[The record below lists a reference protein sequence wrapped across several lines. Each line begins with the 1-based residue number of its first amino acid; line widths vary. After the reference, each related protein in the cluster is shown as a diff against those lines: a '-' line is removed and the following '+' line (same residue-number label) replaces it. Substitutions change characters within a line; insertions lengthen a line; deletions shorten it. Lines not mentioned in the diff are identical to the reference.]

1 MKHIL
6 LPKHPR
12 NSSLPQ
18 LFQLRPHLSCLPPR
32 QDCHILLHDRSGF
45 QRAVTSPLLTRF
57 GKGRTVQVLVCV
69 LDASSRWLGGNEPS
83 LPYPLSH
90 QDIKL
95 GRAPECTAGT
105 THRKFPSH
113 CEMITGLDHVLLP
126 QRAPGSLFYFW
137 WGTWVSYYLPSITSG
152 PGRRCW
158 GRDGRLW

>member
-1 MKHIL
+1 MIIIVIIGVITSRHSRLRTREILQDSAKANTVGRGVGVKHIL

-32 QDCHILLHDRSGF
+32 QDRHILLHDRSGF

-57 GKGRTVQVLVCV
+57 GKGCTVQVLVCV

-95 GRAPECTAGT
+95 GRAPECTAV
-105 THRKFPSH
+105 PP
-113 CEMITGLDHVLLP
+113 TGNSLL
-126 QRAPGSLFYFW
+126 
-137 WGTWVSYYLPSITSG
+137 TVK
-152 PGRRCW
+152 
-158 GRDGRLW
+158 